1 MIENNKKQVNEF
13 LRCVSKLTPVEF
25 IGLAKI
31 MNVSMVVD
39 KEATK
44 AVEPEEVSGEQID
57 MGCDSCRIEYE
68 DEDEDGAPAIENN
81 DKPQYKDSQVIIE
94 EMVDKFV
101 SWNRIKRR
109 NLMKILRSAAKRDNK

>member
-39 KEATK
+39 KGSNK
-44 AVEPEEVSGEQID
+44 AVEPEEVSGEPID
-57 MGCDSCRIEYE
+57 TGCDNCRIEYP
-68 DEDEDGAPAIENN
+68 DEGGAPAIENS

-101 SWNRIKRR
+101 SWNRMKRR
-109 NLMKILRSAAKRDNK
+109 NLMRILRSAVKRDDK

>member
-13 LRCVSKLTPVEF
+13 LRCISKLTPVEF

-39 KEATK
+39 KGSNRG
-44 AVEPEEVSGEQID
+44 VEPEEVSGEQID
-57 MGCDSCRIEYE
+57 TGCDSCRIEYE
-68 DEDEDGAPAIENN
+68 DEDGAPAMENS

-101 SWNRIKRR
+101 SWNRMKRR